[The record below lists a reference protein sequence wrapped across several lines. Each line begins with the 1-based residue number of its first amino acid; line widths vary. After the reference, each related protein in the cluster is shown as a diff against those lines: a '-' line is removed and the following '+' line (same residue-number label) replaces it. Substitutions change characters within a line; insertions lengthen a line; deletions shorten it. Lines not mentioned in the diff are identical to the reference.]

1 MGHVVQIFSTHNAW
15 SKESVRKGTRVPLAK
30 KRAVM
35 LTGTLSIGTVK
46 PAFL

>member
-1 MGHVVQIFSTHNAW
+1 MEQENA
-15 SKESVRKGTRVPLAK
+15 RKGTRIPLAK

-35 LTGTLSIGTVK
+35 LTGTPSTGVVK